1 MISHSKKHGCFCD
14 IYIKNDIYYM
24 VWACQGGLV
33 KESGNLL
40 KSFSARSK
48 VWIVDSRG
56 EIVFGFGRYRILSA
70 VERLGSLNAA
80 ARELKMS
87 YKGLWS
93 RIQATE
99 QRLGWPL
106 LIKDA
111 TGSQLTPEAED
122 LLKRYRRINQMVA
135 LECDEIFDMVVRKA
149 LETKEE

>member
-1 MISHSKKHGCFCD
+1 M
-14 IYIKNDIYYM
+14 
-24 VWACQGGLV
+24 